1 MESERA
7 IATIDVGTNTT
18 LLLVARPG
26 RGAGA
31 PPEVLENAAEITRL
45 GRGIGGDGR
54 LGPTGIAATLEA
66 LRRYA
71 AIIARHDAESFA
83 VGTEALRRAPNAAEF
98 LVPARAILGSAIEV
112 IGGEREA
119 DLTFRAVVESFPE
132 ETARGRSVIVDI
144 GGGSTEIVVVE
155 DGRAIARDSL
165 PLGSVRLTERH
176 VRHDPPTAEESDAIR
191 AEVRARLDASPVL
204 ERARAHAPASGTA
217 PPSPTAPAR
226 LIGVAG
232 TVTSLAAM
240 SLGLASYDPARVHG
254 ARLSGRALD
263 AQIAR
268 LRGAG
273 QIEREAMIGLDPK
286 RADVIYAGALV
297 LSEIAAAVG
306 ADAVL
311 VSDRGIRW
319 GLFFEQARHRALP
332 LS

>member
-1 MESERA
+1 MESERS

-26 RGAGA
+26 RSAGA
-31 PPEVLENAAEITRL
+31 APEVLENAAEITRL

-54 LGPTGIAATLEA
+54 LGPPGIAATLEA

-71 AIIARHDAESFA
+71 AVIARHDAEAFA
-83 VGTEALRRAPNAAEF
+83 VGTEALRRAPNASEF

-112 IGGEREA
+112 IDGAREA
-119 DLTFRAVVESFPE
+119 ELTFGAVVESFPE

-144 GGGSTEIVVVE
+144 GGGSTEIVVAE
-155 DGRAIARDSL
+155 DGRAVARDSL

-176 VRHDPPTAEESDAIR
+176 VRHDPPTADESDAIR
-191 AEVRARLDASPVL
+191 AEVRARLNGSPVL
-204 ERARAHAPASGTA
+204 ERARADAPAN
-217 PPSPTAPAR
+217 PAGAVR

-240 SLGLASYDPARVHG
+240 SLGLATYDPARVHG
-254 ARLSGRALD
+254 ARLSGVVLD

-268 LRGAG
+268 LRVAG
-273 QIEREAMIGLDPK
+273 QTEREAMVGLDPK

-319 GLFFEQARHRALP
+319 GLFFEQARRRAAI